1 MFKNIRRVPV
11 PCGGFTKPVYV
22 TPGLA
27 VTPSEVAS
35 LTEKGIAVN
44 AVNAGALSV
53 VDGVSDPVLLLENT
67 RGIDVSDVWN
77 ASLDARANLIRAHKK
92 DKEYYG

>member
-1 MFKNIRRVPV
+1 MFTNLRRSPV
-11 PCGGFTKPVYV
+11 PCGGFTIDKNVV
-22 TPGLA
+22 PGLA

-44 AVNAGALSV
+44 AVNAGALNLI
-53 VDGVSDPVLLLENT
+53 DGVPDPVMTLENT
-67 RGIDVSDVWN
+67 RGVDVSDVWN